1 MEPSNLLVVSLGMG
15 TVFFGLICLI
25 VICMI
30 TSSVCRL
37 FEKRDKEEKV
47 LLAEDVPKKQEIV
60 AAVCAVIAEETGADA
75 KNIKVLS
82 FKRI

>member
-1 MEPSNLLVVSLGMG
+1 MEPSNLLVVCLGMG

-25 VICMI
+25 AICMI

-37 FEKRDKEEKV
+37 FEKGEKKAPV
-47 LLAEDVPKKQEIV
+47 NETIPKKQEIV
-60 AAVCAVIAEETGADA
+60 AAVCAVIAEENGVDA

-82 FKRI
+82 FKKI